1 MSGLP
6 DIERFSRGETITVE
20 VARIERELAA
30 LWQEASRAE
39 PAASNTEA
47 HAPREQ
53 TALARAAL
61 WNIVIPAHGAE
72 SLRWTRE
79 LVDEMAPSVPAR
91 VIVLCR
97 DADDEAA
104 GGGGGDS
111 GDETPRA
118 SIGTNVV
125 SRPSGARTVYSEE
138 IILTGRR
145 AAEEHFGALV
155 RALQIPG
162 LPTAIFWIDSTLTET
177 LLTRELLPLSERLI
191 LDTGRCRATPDLRSL
206 ERILDHC
213 RTDVAD
219 LGWARLD
226 SFRLLFAGLFD
237 PPVGGGPLQ
246 AAARVVIRHRPHNLS
261 SGLLLT
267 AWLAGQLDWQAQ
279 GGTARP
285 QGQRQLR
292 FGRPPTK
299 DAGAGGAG
307 RAPTITVELLP
318 SDGACGTSGIV
329 SLELQTTDGQ
339 RYAVTRS
346 ADNHARLDIPIA
358 PPRAVKLDSRTTAEL
373 CVAALGPRGR
383 DPLLRRCLTQ
393 AARLGDLLDHPEAP

>member
-1 MSGLP
+1 VTASNT
-6 DIERFSRGETITVE
+6 ERFSRGESINVE
-20 VARIERELAA
+20 VGRIERELAA

-39 PAASNTEA
+39 PAASDPEA
-47 HAPREQ
+47 HALREHS
-53 TALARAAL
+53 ALARAAL

-97 DADDEAA
+97 DADDENPE
-104 GGGGGDS
+104 GDGGGD
-111 GDETPRA
+111 TPRA
-118 SIGTNVV
+118 TIGSNVV
-125 SRPSGARTVYSEE
+125 SRPSGARTVFAEE

-145 AAEEHFGALV
+145 AAEDHFGALV

-162 LPTAIFWIDSTLTET
+162 LPTAVFWIDSTLGET
-177 LLTRELLPLSERLI
+177 LLSGELLPVSERLI
-191 LDTGRCRATPDLRSL
+191 LDTGRCRSGADLRSL

-213 RTDVAD
+213 GTEVSD

-246 AAARVVIRHRPHNLS
+246 AAARVTIRHRPHSLAS
-261 SGLLLT
+261 ALLLA
-267 AWLAGQLDWQAQ
+267 AWLAGQLGWQALDA
-279 GGTARP
+279 TTRP
-285 QGQRQLR
+285 QGQRLLR
-292 FGRPPTK
+292 FRRAEAGDAAPPV
-299 DAGAGGAG
+299 
-307 RAPTITVELLP
+307 TVELSP
-318 SDGACGTSGIV
+318 SEGECGTSGIV
-329 SLELQTTDGQ
+329 AIELLSAAGQ
-339 RYAVTRS
+339 RYAVTRT
-346 ADNHARLDIPIA
+346 ADNHARLEIPIA
-358 PPRAVKLDSRTTAEL
+358 PPRSVKLDSRTTSEL

-393 AARLGDLLDHPEAP
+393 AARLGELLETAGAA